1 MKDGKFTI
9 LAKAIHLK
17 NEAIVKLL
25 LSHKDIDVNKADV
38 CGCYSAPLLQVW
50 NNGDGDEYRDTF
62 SFFRAKEE
70 SSILNLIL
78 QRRDLKV
85 KERELSLCKKIALKN
100 NLAFKRDTFE
110 VDQTEQEVQEPQVKL
125 S

>member
-1 MKDGKFTI
+1 M
-9 LAKAIHLK
+9 
-17 NEAIVKLL
+17 
-25 LSHKDIDVNKADV
+25 
-38 CGCYSAPLLQVW
+38 
-50 NNGDGDEYRDTF
+50 F

-78 QRRDLKV
+78 QGRDLKV

-110 VDQTEQEVQEPQVKL
+110 VDVTLCFCRLMLMARCGAPMWEE
-125 S
+125 